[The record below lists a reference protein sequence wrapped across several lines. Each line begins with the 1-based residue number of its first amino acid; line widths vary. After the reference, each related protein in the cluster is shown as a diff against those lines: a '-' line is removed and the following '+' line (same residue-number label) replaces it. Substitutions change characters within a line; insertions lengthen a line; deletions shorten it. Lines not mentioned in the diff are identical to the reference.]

1 RGAAARP
8 ARARVIRRDGPRG
21 RAVRAGRERGP
32 GRLPQSRHGLR
43 AGRDRRVL
51 RHQQRHP
58 RPAHPAHVGDQRD
71 QRHHPRR
78 RAAPGRQRG
87 PAGPHPGGA
96 GHRGRLDQ
104 HLRRVRGDRADAR
117 DVPEELGAVA
127 AAIVLQASYLVAG
140 VLFVMSLA
148 GLSRHETARRGN
160 VFGVVGMA
168 LALAATIWLAV
179 DRAAE
184 PLTTALLIA
193 GAMSVGAAIG
203 LWRARVVEMTGMPE
217 LVAILHSFVGLAAV
231 LVGYNSFR
239 QPGAL
244 AGAGETIHL
253 VEVFLGVLI
262 GAVTFTGSVEA
273 FLKLSGRVSSN
284 PLVLPHR
291 HLLNLAALLACAA
304 LLVWFLVSH
313 ALLPL
318 LVMTVIALAL
328 GLHLDAPSV

>member
-1 RGAAARP
+1 
-8 ARARVIRRDGPRG
+8 
-21 RAVRAGRERGP
+21 
-32 GRLPQSRHGLR
+32 
-43 AGRDRRVL
+43 
-51 RHQQRHP
+51 
-58 RPAHPAHVGDQRD
+58 
-71 QRHHPRR
+71 
-78 RAAPGRQRG
+78 G

-104 HLRRVRGDRADAR
+104 HLRRVRGDRADAQ
-117 DVPEELGAVA
+117 DVPEELSAVA
-127 AAIVLQASYLVAG
+127 AANVLQASYVVAG

-203 LWRARVVEMTGMPE
+203 LWRARVVEVAGVPE
-217 LVAILHSFVGLAAV
+217 LVAVLHSFVGLAAGRVCVHSHPPSFVGLAAV
-231 LVGYNSFR
+231 LVGSNSFR

-244 AGAGETIHL
+244 AGAGETIPL

-291 HLLNLAALLACAA
+291 HLLNLAALLACA
-304 LLVWFLVSH
+304 
-313 ALLPL
+313 
-318 LVMTVIALAL
+318 
-328 GLHLDAPSV
+328 